1 MKLQTSVADFSIR
14 PAQETDCATILSF
27 IKGLAEF
34 EHLSQEVV
42 ATEEKLRQTLFVE
55 ASATEVIIGEYGYN
69 PVAFALFFQS
79 YSTFL
84 AQPGL
89 YLEDVFV
96 DAAWRWRGFGSA
108 LLSYLAQLALERNCA
123 RLEWSVLD
131 WNEKAIG
138 LYRSLGA
145 QAMDEWTVQRVTGQA
160 LADLAARL

>member
-1 MKLQTSVADFSIR
+1 MIRQTNINDFAIR
-14 PAQETDCATILSF
+14 PAREQDCATILSF
-27 IKGLAEF
+27 IQGLAEF
-34 EHLSQEVV
+34 EQLSHEVV
-42 ATEEKLRQTLFVE
+42 ATEEKLRQTLFVDS
-55 ASATEVIIGEYGYN
+55 SATEVIIGECGDQ

-84 AQPGL
+84 AQPGI
-89 YLEDVFV
+89 YLEDLFV
-96 DAAWRWRGFGSA
+96 DAAWRGRGFGSA
-108 LLSYLAQLALERNCA
+108 MLSYLAQLTLERNCG

-145 QAMDEWTVQRVTGQA
+145 QPMDEWTVNRVTGQA